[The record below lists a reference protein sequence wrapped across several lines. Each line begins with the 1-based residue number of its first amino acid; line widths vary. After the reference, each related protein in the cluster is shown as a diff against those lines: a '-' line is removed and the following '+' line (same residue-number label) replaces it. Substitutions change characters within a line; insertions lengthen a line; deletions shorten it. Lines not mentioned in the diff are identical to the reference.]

1 MAVADNPV
9 DMQMMI
15 LPATNCQYRPPLMPD
30 VSWTMQPQVVGEPT
44 PSQAA
49 YRNTCLPKRGTG
61 ALLGGRERV
70 HNSPAGLGHA
80 QVTVDVVEI
89 RIA

>member
-30 VSWTMQPQVVGEPT
+30 VSWTMQPQV
-44 PSQAA
+44 AA
-49 YRNTCLPKRGTG
+49 
-61 ALLGGRERV
+61 A
-70 HNSPAGLGHA
+70 A
-80 QVTVDVVEI
+80 D
-89 RIA
+89 